1 MELGA
6 ADRER
11 SAALNAAIGA
21 LHRKE
26 RTAAELHGWLLER
39 DLDRDLVEEVI
50 AELVEAGELDDER
63 FAFAYASDK
72 RDLSG
77 WGSERIEAAL
87 MDRGLGLALAERAA
101 AEPRDSQLA
110 RAVELLRRRGKS
122 PEDGESRNRALSYL
136 TRRGYEYELAYDAIR
151 EAERA
156 G

>member
-6 ADRER
+6 ANRER

-39 DLDRDLVEEVI
+39 DHERDLVEDVI
-50 AELVEAGELDDER
+50 AELVEVGELDDER

-110 RAVELLRRRGKS
+110 RAVELLRRRGES